1 MNRISRL
8 VPRAH
13 SSSVLAPTLRV
24 VLPAVAIVAAALAAM
39 PVRAAEGA
47 DAHAIAAAATAR
59 AANESGVAA
68 PADAP
73 ANVPAG
79 VETDTAA
86 DTPGT
91 ARADTSDTA
100 PAVPSPGERPPR
112 RNPDPFERVNRA
124 TFAFNDALDRMLA
137 RPAARLYRAAVPEAG
152 RTAVTNVMSN
162 FEYPTTALNSALQGK
177 FKDAGQG
184 VARFV
189 VNATVGIGGLFDPAT
204 NFGLPR
210 HDEDFGQTLGAWG
223 VPSGPFLVLPGFGPS
238 TVRDAPTRFVDRY
251 TNARRHIGAG
261 STEWVLLGVD
271 LIDTRA
277 QLLQAD
283 IALRNAFDP
292 YALVRNA
299 FLQRREYLVRDGQ
312 MPEQDYDDF
321 YEDLPEDEPE
331 DTESATPAT
340 DAVAPPQAAERPPG
354 D

>member
-1 MNRISRL
+1 MR
-8 VPRAH
+8 
-13 SSSVLAPTLRV
+13 RV
-24 VLPAVAIVAAALAAM
+24 VLPVVAVTAALAAM
-39 PVRAAEGA
+39 PVRADAGGA
-47 DAHAIAAAATAR
+47 DADAIAAATAEPVAS
-59 AANESGVAA
+59 AAVVPA
-68 PADAP
+68 PADGP
-73 ANVPAG
+73 ATASEGTPPAG
-79 VETDTAA
+79 AS
-86 DTPGT
+86 
-91 ARADTSDTA
+91 SDEA
-100 PAVPSPGERPPR
+100 SLDEASLDEASSDEPSAGERRPS
-112 RNPDPFERVNRA
+112 RNADPFERVNRA
-124 TFAFNDALDRMLA
+124 TFEFNSALDRMLA

-162 FEYPTTALNSALQGK
+162 FETPTTALNSALQGK
-177 FKDAGQG
+177 FKDAGQS

-204 NFGLPR
+204 NVGLPR

-251 TNARRHIGAG
+251 TNARRYIGSG
-261 STEWVLLGVD
+261 STEWVLLGID

-312 MPEQDYDDF
+312 MPEQDYEDF
-321 YEDLPEDEPE
+321 YEDLPEDAPE
-331 DTESATPAT
+331 DEPVEAETAASASDP
-340 DAVAPPQAAERPPG
+340 VVPPPQPAEKPPG
-354 D
+354 G